1 MTAPAPADSN
11 DPVRTPHVLVV
22 EDDPDHRQLMQDVIV
37 AHYGQAAGRLV
48 VAVGTGAECLAQDL
62 GAFDVVLLDYNLPDT
77 TGSQLLPEI
86 LARADVPVIFVTGEN
101 DSAIAAQAI
110 RQGAQDYMVKLGDY
124 LFAIPV
130 IIEKTIRQHQVRKD
144 NQRLQQEL
152 QAMLSELRVKNIQLE
167 ESLGQLEK
175 MAATDPLT
183 DLANRRHFAHL
194 LERSFEE
201 ARRYG
206 FDLTCCMFDLDHY
219 KELND
224 SMGHQAGDEV
234 LALAADIIRASLR
247 GSDVAARYGGDEFV
261 VLLPHTSIDRALA
274 VADRTRAELAA
285 GVQAR
290 YGSLVHPV
298 TLSIGIASL
307 SVHRP
312 ATADELVAFADRALY
327 AAKNSGKDRIVVFNR
342 SQRLEAPAQA

>member
-1 MTAPAPADSN
+1 MTAPAPATTN
-11 DPVRTPHVLVV
+11 DLARPPRVLLV
-22 EDDPDHRQLMQDVIV
+22 EDDLDRRQLMQDVIV
-37 AHYGQAAGRLV
+37 GHYGGAGLV
-48 VAVGTGAECLAQDL
+48 VAVETGADCLKQDL
-62 GAFDVVLLDYNLPDT
+62 AGFDVILLDYNLPDT
-77 TGSQLLPEI
+77 TGSRLLPEI

-101 DSAIAAQAI
+101 DSATAAQAI

-130 IIEKTIRQHQVRKD
+130 VIEKTIRQHQLRKD
-144 NQRLQQEL
+144 NHRLHQEL

-167 ESLGQLEK
+167 ESLGKLEK

-201 ARRYG
+201 AKRYG

-224 SMGHQAGDEV
+224 SLGHQAGDEV

-247 GSDVAARYGGDEFV
+247 TSDVAARYGGDEFV
-261 VLLPHTSIDRALA
+261 VLLPHTSIDRGLA
-274 VADRTRAELAA
+274 VAERTRTELAA

-290 YGSLVHPV
+290 YRTMRPPV

-307 SVHRP
+307 SDHHP

-327 AAKNSGKDRIVVFNR
+327 AAKNGGKDRIVVFGDSPR
-342 SQRLEAPAQA
+342 IKAAARP

>member
-1 MTAPAPADSN
+1 MTAPTTP
-11 DPVRTPHVLVV
+11 DPKDLSTRPRVLLV
-22 EDDPDHRQLMQDVIV
+22 EDDVDQRQLMQDVIV
-37 AHYGQAAGRLV
+37 AHYGPQVAAGV
-48 VAVGTGAECLAQDL
+48 VAVGAGAECLAQDL
-62 GAFDVVLLDYNLPDT
+62 TAFDVVLLDYNLPDT
-77 TGSQLLPEI
+77 TGSELLPQI

-101 DSAIAAQAI
+101 DSTTAAQAI

-130 IIEKTIRQHQVRKD
+130 VIEKTIRQHQVRKD
-144 NQRLQQEL
+144 NERLHQEL

-167 ESLGQLEK
+167 ESLIKLEK

-183 DLANRRHFAHL
+183 DLSNRRHFAHL

-201 ARRYG
+201 AKRYG

-224 SMGHQAGDEV
+224 SLGHQAGDEV

-247 GSDVAARYGGDEFV
+247 TSDIAARYGGDEFV
-261 VLLPHTSIDRALA
+261 VLLPHTSIGRALA
-274 VADRTRAELAA
+274 VAERTRTELAA
-285 GVQAR
+285 GVHAR
-290 YGSLVHPV
+290 YRSMKPPV

-307 SVHRP
+307 TSHNP

-327 AAKNSGKDRIVVFNR
+327 AAKNSGKDRIVVFGE
-342 SQRLEAPAQA
+342 SPSLQTIAQV

>member
-1 MTAPAPADSN
+1 MTAPTPAEIN
-11 DPVRTPHVLVV
+11 DLTRLPRVLVV
-22 EDDPDHRQLMQDVIV
+22 EDDLDHRQLMQDVIV
-37 AHYGQAAGRLV
+37 AHYGPAVAGLV
-48 VAVGTGAECLAQDL
+48 VAVGTGADCLAQDL
-62 GAFDVVLLDYNLPDT
+62 GAFDVLLLDYNLPDT

-101 DSAIAAQAI
+101 DSATAAQAI

-144 NQRLQQEL
+144 NHRLQQEL

-167 ESLGQLEK
+167 ESLGKLEK
-175 MAATDPLT
+175 MASTDPLT

-224 SMGHQAGDEV
+224 TLGHQAGDEV
-234 LALAADIIRASLR
+234 LALAAGIIRESLR
-247 GSDVAARYGGDEFV
+247 GSDIAARYGGDEFV
-261 VLLPHTSIDRALA
+261 VLLPHTSIDRGLA
-274 VADRTRAELAA
+274 VAERTRTELAA
-285 GVQAR
+285 GVRAR
-290 YGSLVHPV
+290 YGLLHPAV
-298 TLSIGIASL
+298 TFSIGIASL
-307 SVHRP
+307 TDHNP
-312 ATADELVAFADRALY
+312 GTADELVAFADRALY
-327 AAKNSGKDRIVVFNR
+327 AAKDSGKDRIVVFGGP
-342 SQRLEAPAQA
+342 QRLHAATRA

>member
-1 MTAPAPADSN
+1 MTGSETKDRARLP
-11 DPVRTPHVLVV
+11 RVLVV
-22 EDDPDHRQLMQDVIV
+22 EDDPDHRQLIQDMIV
-37 AHYGQAAGRLV
+37 THYGQAVSRLV
-48 VAVGTGAECLAQDL
+48 VAVGTGADCLAQDL

-77 TGSQLLPEI
+77 TGSHLLPEI

-101 DSAIAAQAI
+101 DSATAAQAI

-130 IIEKTIRQHQVRKD
+130 IIEKSIRQHQVRKD

-152 QAMLSELRVKNIQLE
+152 HAMLSELRVKNIQLE
-167 ESLGQLEK
+167 ESLTKLEK
-175 MAATDPLT
+175 MAGTDPLT
-183 DLANRRHFAHL
+183 DLANRRHFAQL

-261 VLLPHTSIDRALA
+261 VLLPHTSIERALA
-274 VADRTRAELAA
+274 VAERTRTELAA

-290 YGSLVHPV
+290 YGAMPHPV

-307 SVHRP
+307 SVHEP
-312 ATADELVAFADRALY
+312 ATADQLVAFADRALY
-327 AAKNSGKDRIVVFNR
+327 AAKNSGKDRIVVF
-342 SQRLEAPAQA
+342 SDPHRLHAPAGA